1 MSTVRE
7 DYCAKVKNQLDAL
20 NAKVDALEVHL
31 QEINEEVQISCRVE
45 LHQLRQQS
53 EMMSTQLA
61 QIQTSGD
68 ASWNKMVQ
76 DMDELRDAFMQSLN
90 DFKSKF

>member
-7 DYCAKVKNQLDAL
+7 DYCAKVKIQLDAL

>member
-7 DYCAKVKNQLDAL
+7 DYCAKVKIQLDAL

-76 DMDELRDAFMQSLN
+76 DMDGLRDAFMQSLN

>member
-7 DYCAKVKNQLDAL
+7 DYCAKVKIQLDAL

-45 LHQLRQQS
+45 LDQLRQQS

-76 DMDELRDAFMQSLN
+76 DMDGLRDAFMQSLN